1 MHEPWGI
8 SGPQFLSLYL
18 VALIIALVWT
28 RIARLR
34 MRRTPGG
41 QPPRP
46 LTVDEF
52 AYVAAGPRR
61 VVEASVARLLESG
74 ALRLSRSGMLR
85 ATGKTAG
92 SAVDQAVLAACEGYR
107 LASGVLTRVA
117 RHDSVRSCGER
128 LAELGLIVAPDLAR
142 AKTRQA

>member
-8 SGPQFLSLYL
+8 PGPQFLRLYL

-28 RIARLR
+28 RLARLR

-52 AYVAAGPRR
+52 AYLAAGPRR

-74 ALRLSRSGMLR
+74 ALRVSRAGMLQ
-85 ATGKTAG
+85 ATGTTAG
-92 SAVDQAVLAACEGYR
+92 SAVDQAVLADSDGSR
-107 LASGVLTRVA
+107 LGVLSRVA
-117 RHDSVRSCGER
+117 GHE
-128 LAELGLIVAPDLAR
+128 
-142 AKTRQA
+142 